1 MSNNQKIE
9 KEISKKELKDEDLI
23 IKWINEIKNENTRAK
38 AIDNLT
44 KFREKNK
51 NLPIYLWYSRGTI
64 TVLLQEIIS
73 TYQYLPLSKLS
84 LDKSNKICSVITL
97 FQGIASHEK
106 TRNEFLESQIPI
118 FLYPFLNN
126 TNKSKP
132 YEYLKLTALSVIG
145 TLVKSNNPEIIS
157 FLIKTQITPLLLKIM
172 EKGSELSRT
181 LACCIIYKIVEDDN
195 GIKFMCEK
203 KERYNGIIQF
213 MRMMIKNKFS
223 QRLIKHILKTFLRLS
238 ENKDARYILKN
249 DVLKDIKNESFIRCL
264 DDSSK
269 NLLNGLL
276 KVLNE
281 KDETEK
287 IKELKKDLANNNNNM
302 QNMNILNNNH
312 INNSK
317 NNINQQLNMN
327 NGDMINQNNITA
339 NMLLVNQ
346 INQLKMQQRFMISPN
361 FGDINYNIYNGNDSY
376 MNKINCM
383 NNQNPNKGF
392 GNMNFYGIYKNN

>member
-1 MSNNQKIE
+1 MSNSQKIE
-9 KEISKKELKDEDLI
+9 KEISKKEFKDEDLI
-23 IKWINEIKNENTRAK
+23 IKWISEIKNESTRAK
-38 AIDNLT
+38 AIENLT

-51 NLPIYLWYSRGTI
+51 NLSIYLWYSRGTI
-64 TVLLQEIIS
+64 ATLLQEIIS
-73 TYQYLPLSKLS
+73 TYQYLSSSKLS
-84 LDKSNKICSVITL
+84 LERSNIICSVITL
-97 FQGIASHEK
+97 FQCIASHTK

-126 TNKSKP
+126 TNKTKH
-132 YEYLKLTALSVIG
+132 YEYLKLTSLSVIG
-145 TLVKSNNPEIIS
+145 TLVKSNDPQIIS
-157 FLIKTQITPLLLKIM
+157 FLINTQITPLLLKIM

-181 LACCIIYKIVEDDN
+181 IACCIIYKIVQDDN
-195 GIKFMCEK
+195 GIKYICEK

-213 MRMMIKNKFS
+213 MRVMIKNKFS

-269 NLLNGLL
+269 NLLNDLL

-287 IKELKKDLANNNNNM
+287 IKELKKDLTNNGI

-361 FGDINYNIYNGNDSY
+361 FGDINYNIYNGNDNY

>member
-1 MSNNQKIE
+1 MSNSQKIE
-9 KEISKKELKDEDLI
+9 KEISKKEHKDEELI
-23 IKWINEIKNENTRAK
+23 IKWISEIKNESTRTK
-38 AIDNLT
+38 AIENLT
-44 KFREKNK
+44 KFREKNN
-51 NLPIYLWYSRGTI
+51 NLSIYLWYSRGTI
-64 TVLLQEIIS
+64 AILLQEIIS
-73 TYQYLPLSKLS
+73 TYQYLSSSKLS
-84 LDKSNKICSVITL
+84 FERSNKICAVINL
-97 FQGIASHEK
+97 FDCIASQNK

-126 TNKSKP
+126 TNKTKH
-132 YEYLKLTALSVIG
+132 YEYLKLTSLNVIG
-145 TLVKSNNPEIIS
+145 TLVKSNDPKIIS
-157 FLIKTQITPLLLKIM
+157 FLINTQITPLLLKIM

-181 LACCIIYKIVEDDN
+181 MACCIVYKVVQDDC
-195 GIKFMCEK
+195 GIKYICEK

-213 MRMMIKNKFS
+213 MRVMMKNKFS
-223 QRLIKHILKTFLRLS
+223 QRLIKYILKTFLRLS

-249 DVLKDIKNESFIRCL
+249 EVLKDIKNESFVRCL

-269 NLLNGLL
+269 NLVNILL
-276 KVLNE
+276 KILNE
-281 KDETEK
+281 KDKTEE
-287 IKELKKDLANNNNNM
+287 IKELKKDLTNNSV

-312 INNSK
+312 INNTK

-361 FGDINYNIYNGNDSY
+361 FGDINYNMYNGNDNY

>member
-1 MSNNQKIE
+1 MSNSQKIE
-9 KEISKKELKDEDLI
+9 KEISKKEHKDEELI
-23 IKWINEIKNENTRAK
+23 IKWISEIKNESTRTK
-38 AIDNLT
+38 AIENLT
-44 KFREKNK
+44 KFREKNN
-51 NLPIYLWYSRGTI
+51 NLSIYLWYSRGTI
-64 TVLLQEIIS
+64 AILLQEIIS
-73 TYQYLPLSKLS
+73 TYQYLSSSKLS
-84 LDKSNKICSVITL
+84 LERSNKICAVINL
-97 FQGIASHEK
+97 FDCIASQNK

-126 TNKSKP
+126 TNKTKH
-132 YEYLKLTALSVIG
+132 YEYLKLTSLNVIG
-145 TLVKSNNPEIIS
+145 TLVKSNDPKIIS
-157 FLIKTQITPLLLKIM
+157 FLINTQITPLLLKIM

-181 LACCIIYKIVEDDN
+181 MACCIVYKVVQDDY
-195 GIKFMCEK
+195 GIKYICEK

-213 MRMMIKNKFS
+213 MRVMMKNKFS
-223 QRLIKHILKTFLRLS
+223 QRLIKYILKTFLRLS
-238 ENKDARYILKN
+238 DNKDARYILKN
-249 DVLKDIKNESFIRCL
+249 EVLKDIKNESFVRCL

-269 NLLNGLL
+269 NLVNILL
-276 KVLNE
+276 KILNE
-281 KDETEK
+281 KDKTEE
-287 IKELKKDLANNNNNM
+287 IKELKKDLTNNSV

-312 INNSK
+312 INNTK

-361 FGDINYNIYNGNDSY
+361 FGDINYNMYNGNDNY

>member
-1 MSNNQKIE
+1 MSNSQKIE
-9 KEISKKELKDEDLI
+9 KEISKKEHKDEELI
-23 IKWINEIKNENTRAK
+23 IKWISEIKNESTRTK
-38 AIDNLT
+38 AIENLT
-44 KFREKNK
+44 KFREKNN
-51 NLPIYLWYSRGTI
+51 NLSIYLWYSRGTI
-64 TVLLQEIIS
+64 AILLQEIIS
-73 TYQYLPLSKLS
+73 TYQYLSSSKLS
-84 LDKSNKICSVITL
+84 LERSNKICAVINL
-97 FQGIASHEK
+97 FDCIASQNK

-126 TNKSKP
+126 TNKTKH
-132 YEYLKLTALSVIG
+132 YEYLKLTSLNVIG
-145 TLVKSNNPEIIS
+145 TLVKSNDPKIIS
-157 FLIKTQITPLLLKIM
+157 FLINTQITPLLLKIM

-181 LACCIIYKIVEDDN
+181 MACCIVYKVVQDDC
-195 GIKFMCEK
+195 GIKYICEK

-213 MRMMIKNKFS
+213 MRVMMKNKFS
-223 QRLIKHILKTFLRLS
+223 QRLIKYILKTFLRLS
-238 ENKDARYILKN
+238 ENKDVRYILKN
-249 DVLKDIKNESFIRCL
+249 EVLKDIKNESFIRCL

-269 NLLNGLL
+269 NLVNILL
-276 KVLNE
+276 KILNE
-281 KDETEK
+281 KDKTEE
-287 IKELKKDLANNNNNM
+287 IKELKKDLTNNSV

-312 INNSK
+312 INNTK

-361 FGDINYNIYNGNDSY
+361 FGDINYNMYNGNDNY

>member
-1 MSNNQKIE
+1 MSNSQKIE
-9 KEISKKELKDEDLI
+9 KEISKKEHKDEELI
-23 IKWINEIKNENTRAK
+23 IKWISEIKNESTRTK
-38 AIDNLT
+38 AIENLT
-44 KFREKNK
+44 KFREKNN
-51 NLPIYLWYSRGTI
+51 NLSIYLWYSRGTI
-64 TVLLQEIIS
+64 AILLQEIIS
-73 TYQYLPLSKLS
+73 TYQYLSSSKLS
-84 LDKSNKICSVITL
+84 LERSNKICAVINL
-97 FQGIASHEK
+97 FDCIASQNK

-126 TNKSKP
+126 TNKTKH
-132 YEYLKLTALSVIG
+132 YEYLKLTSLNVIG
-145 TLVKSNNPEIIS
+145 TLVKSNDPKIIS
-157 FLIKTQITPLLLKIM
+157 FLINTQITPLLLKIM

-181 LACCIIYKIVEDDN
+181 MACCIVYKVVQDDC
-195 GIKFMCEK
+195 GIKYICEK

-213 MRMMIKNKFS
+213 MRVMMKNKFS
-223 QRLIKHILKTFLRLS
+223 QRLIKYILKTFLRLS

-249 DVLKDIKNESFIRCL
+249 EVLKDIKNESFIRCL

-269 NLLNGLL
+269 NLVNILL
-276 KVLNE
+276 KILNE
-281 KDETEK
+281 KDKTEE
-287 IKELKKDLANNNNNM
+287 IKEFKKDLTNNSV

-312 INNSK
+312 INNTK
-317 NNINQQLNMN
+317 NNNNQQLNMN

-361 FGDINYNIYNGNDSY
+361 FGDINYNMYNGNDNY

>member
-1 MSNNQKIE
+1 MSNSQKIE
-9 KEISKKELKDEDLI
+9 KEISKKEHKDEELI
-23 IKWINEIKNENTRAK
+23 IKWISEIKNESTRTK
-38 AIDNLT
+38 AIENLT
-44 KFREKNK
+44 KFREKNN
-51 NLPIYLWYSRGTI
+51 NLSIYLWYSRGTI
-64 TVLLQEIIS
+64 AILLQEIIS
-73 TYQYLPLSKLS
+73 TYQYLSSSKLS
-84 LDKSNKICSVITL
+84 LERSNKICAVINL
-97 FQGIASHEK
+97 FDCIASQNK

-126 TNKSKP
+126 TNKTKH
-132 YEYLKLTALSVIG
+132 YEYLKLTSLNVIG
-145 TLVKSNNPEIIS
+145 TLVKSNDPKIIS
-157 FLIKTQITPLLLKIM
+157 FLINTQITPLLLKIM

-181 LACCIIYKIVEDDN
+181 MACCIVYKVVQDDCV
-195 GIKFMCEK
+195 IKYICEK

-213 MRMMIKNKFS
+213 MRVMMKNKFS
-223 QRLIKHILKTFLRLS
+223 QRLIKYILKTFLRLS

-249 DVLKDIKNESFIRCL
+249 EVLKDIKNESFIRCL

-269 NLLNGLL
+269 NLVNILL
-276 KVLNE
+276 KILNE
-281 KDETEK
+281 KDKTEE
-287 IKELKKDLANNNNNM
+287 IKELKKDLTNNSV

-312 INNSK
+312 INNTK

-361 FGDINYNIYNGNDSY
+361 FGDINYNMYNGNDNY

>member
-1 MSNNQKIE
+1 MSNSQKIE
-9 KEISKKELKDEDLI
+9 KEISKKEHKDEELI
-23 IKWINEIKNENTRAK
+23 IKWISEIKNESTRTK
-38 AIDNLT
+38 AIENLT
-44 KFREKNK
+44 KFREKNN
-51 NLPIYLWYSRGTI
+51 NLSIYLWYSRGTI
-64 TVLLQEIIS
+64 AILLQEIIS
-73 TYQYLPLSKLS
+73 TYQYLSSSKLS
-84 LDKSNKICSVITL
+84 LERSNKICAVINL
-97 FQGIASHEK
+97 FDCIASQNK

-126 TNKSKP
+126 TNKTKH
-132 YEYLKLTALSVIG
+132 YEYLKLTSLNVIG
-145 TLVKSNNPEIIS
+145 TLVKSNDPKIIS
-157 FLIKTQITPLLLKIM
+157 FLINTQITPLLLKIM

-181 LACCIIYKIVEDDN
+181 MACCIVYKVVQDDY
-195 GIKFMCEK
+195 GIKYICEK

-213 MRMMIKNKFS
+213 MRVMMKNKFS
-223 QRLIKHILKTFLRLS
+223 QRLIKYILKTFLRLS
-238 ENKDARYILKN
+238 DNKDARYILKN
-249 DVLKDIKNESFIRCL
+249 EVLKDIKNESFVRCL

-276 KVLNE
+276 KILNE
-281 KDETEK
+281 KDKTEE
-287 IKELKKDLANNNNNM
+287 IKELKKDLTNNSV

-312 INNSK
+312 INNTK

-361 FGDINYNIYNGNDSY
+361 FGDINYNMYNGNDNY

>member
-1 MSNNQKIE
+1 MSNSQKIE
-9 KEISKKELKDEDLI
+9 KEISKKEHKDEELI
-23 IKWINEIKNENTRAK
+23 IKWISEIKNESTRTK
-38 AIDNLT
+38 AIENLT
-44 KFREKNK
+44 KFREKNN
-51 NLPIYLWYSRGTI
+51 NLSIYLWYSRGTI
-64 TVLLQEIIS
+64 AILLQEIIS
-73 TYQYLPLSKLS
+73 TYQYLSSSKLS
-84 LDKSNKICSVITL
+84 LERSNKICAVINL
-97 FQGIASHEK
+97 FDCIASQNK

-126 TNKSKP
+126 TNKTKH
-132 YEYLKLTALSVIG
+132 YEYLKLTSLNVIG
-145 TLVKSNNPEIIS
+145 TLVKSNDPKIIS
-157 FLIKTQITPLLLKIM
+157 FLINTQITPLLLKIM

-181 LACCIIYKIVEDDN
+181 MACCIVYKVVQDDC
-195 GIKFMCEK
+195 GIKYICEK

-213 MRMMIKNKFS
+213 MRVMMKNKFS
-223 QRLIKHILKTFLRLS
+223 QRLIKYILKTFLRLS

-249 DVLKDIKNESFIRCL
+249 EVLKDIKNESFVRCL

-269 NLLNGLL
+269 NLVNILL
-276 KVLNE
+276 KILNE
-281 KDETEK
+281 KDKTEE
-287 IKELKKDLANNNNNM
+287 IKELKKDLTNNSV

-312 INNSK
+312 INNTK

-361 FGDINYNIYNGNDSY
+361 FGDINYNMYNGNDNY

>member
-1 MSNNQKIE
+1 MSNSQKIE
-9 KEISKKELKDEDLI
+9 KEISKKEHKDEELI
-23 IKWINEIKNENTRAK
+23 IKWISEIKNESTRTK
-38 AIDNLT
+38 AIENLT
-44 KFREKNK
+44 KFREKNN
-51 NLPIYLWYSRGTI
+51 NLSIYLWYSRGTI
-64 TVLLQEIIS
+64 AILLQEIIS
-73 TYQYLPLSKLS
+73 TYQYLSSSKLS
-84 LDKSNKICSVITL
+84 LERSNKICAVINL
-97 FQGIASHEK
+97 FDCIASQNK

-126 TNKSKP
+126 TNKTKH
-132 YEYLKLTALSVIG
+132 YEYLKLTSLNVIG
-145 TLVKSNNPEIIS
+145 TLVKSNDPKIIS
-157 FLIKTQITPLLLKIM
+157 FLINTQITPLLLKIM

-181 LACCIIYKIVEDDN
+181 MACCIVYKVVQDDC
-195 GIKFMCEK
+195 GIKYICEK

-213 MRMMIKNKFS
+213 MRVMMKNKFS
-223 QRLIKHILKTFLRLS
+223 QRLIKYILKTFLRLS

-249 DVLKDIKNESFIRCL
+249 EVLKDIKNESFIRCL

-269 NLLNGLL
+269 NLVNILL
-276 KVLNE
+276 KILNE
-281 KDETEK
+281 KDKTEE
-287 IKELKKDLANNNNNM
+287 IKELKKDLTNNSV

-312 INNSK
+312 INNTK

-361 FGDINYNIYNGNDSY
+361 FGDINYNMYNGNDNY

>member
-1 MSNNQKIE
+1 MSNSQKIE
-9 KEISKKELKDEDLI
+9 KEISKKEHKDEELI
-23 IKWINEIKNENTRAK
+23 IKWISEIKNESTRTK
-38 AIDNLT
+38 AIENLT
-44 KFREKNK
+44 KFREKNN
-51 NLPIYLWYSRGTI
+51 NLSIYLWYSRGTI
-64 TVLLQEIIS
+64 AILLQEIIS
-73 TYQYLPLSKLS
+73 TYQYLSSSKLS
-84 LDKSNKICSVITL
+84 FERSNKICSVINL
-97 FQGIASHEK
+97 FDCIASQNK

-126 TNKSKP
+126 TNKTKH
-132 YEYLKLTALSVIG
+132 YEYLKLTSLNVIG
-145 TLVKSNNPEIIS
+145 TLVKSNDPKIIS
-157 FLIKTQITPLLLKIM
+157 FLINTQITPLLLKIM

-181 LACCIIYKIVEDDN
+181 MACCIVYKVVQDDY
-195 GIKFMCEK
+195 GIKYICEK

-213 MRMMIKNKFS
+213 MRVMMKNKFS
-223 QRLIKHILKTFLRLS
+223 QRLIKYILKTFLRLS
-238 ENKDARYILKN
+238 DNKDARYILKN
-249 DVLKDIKNESFIRCL
+249 EVLKDIKNESFVRCL

-276 KVLNE
+276 KILNE
-281 KDETEK
+281 KDKTEE
-287 IKELKKDLANNNNNM
+287 IKELKKDLTNNSV

-312 INNSK
+312 INNTK
-317 NNINQQLNMN
+317 NNINQQINMN

-361 FGDINYNIYNGNDSY
+361 FGDINYNMYNGNDNY

>member
-1 MSNNQKIE
+1 MSNSQKIE
-9 KEISKKELKDEDLI
+9 KEISKKEHKDEELI
-23 IKWINEIKNENTRAK
+23 IKWISEIKNESTRTK
-38 AIDNLT
+38 AIENLT
-44 KFREKNK
+44 KFREKNN
-51 NLPIYLWYSRGTI
+51 NLSIYLWYSRGTI
-64 TVLLQEIIS
+64 AILLQEIIS
-73 TYQYLPLSKLS
+73 TYQYLSSSKLS
-84 LDKSNKICSVITL
+84 LERSNKICAVINL
-97 FQGIASHEK
+97 FDCIASQNK

-126 TNKSKP
+126 TNKTKH
-132 YEYLKLTALSVIG
+132 YEYLKLTSLNVIG
-145 TLVKSNNPEIIS
+145 TLVKSNDPKIIS
-157 FLIKTQITPLLLKIM
+157 FLINTQITPLLLKIM

-181 LACCIIYKIVEDDN
+181 MACCIVYKVVQDDC
-195 GIKFMCEK
+195 GIKYICEK

-213 MRMMIKNKFS
+213 MRVMMKNKFS
-223 QRLIKHILKTFLRLS
+223 QRLIKYILKTFLRLS

-249 DVLKDIKNESFIRCL
+249 EVLKDIKNESFVRCL

-269 NLLNGLL
+269 NLVNILL
-276 KVLNE
+276 KILNE
-281 KDETEK
+281 KDKTEE
-287 IKELKKDLANNNNNM
+287 IKELKKDLTNNSV

-312 INNSK
+312 INNTK

-346 INQLKMQQRFMISPN
+346 INQLKMQQRFMISSN
-361 FGDINYNIYNGNDSY
+361 FGDINYNMYNGNDNY

>member
-23 IKWINEIKNENTRAK
+23 IKWISKIKNEDTKAI

-44 KFREKNK
+44 KFRDKKE
-51 NLPIYLWYSRGTI
+51 LSIYLWYSRGTI
-64 TVLLQEIIS
+64 AALLQEIIS
-73 TYQYLPLSKLS
+73 TYQYLSSSKLS
-84 LDKSNKICSVITL
+84 LERSNKICSVINL
-97 FQGIASHEK
+97 FQCIASQDS
-106 TRNEFLESQIPI
+106 TRKEFLESQILI

-126 TNKSKP
+126 TNKTKP
-132 YEYLKLTALSVIG
+132 YEYLKLTSLSVIG
-145 TLVKSNNPEIIS
+145 TLLKSNDPEIIS
-157 FLIKTQITPLLLKIM
+157 FLINTQITPLLLKIM

-181 LACCIIYKIVEDDN
+181 MACCIVYKIVQDDN
-195 GIKFMCEK
+195 GIKYICDK

-213 MRMMIKNKFS
+213 MRVMIKNKFS

-249 DVLKDIKNESFIRCL
+249 DVLKDIKNESFIKCL

-276 KVLNE
+276 NMLNE
-281 KDETEK
+281 KDKTEK
-287 IKELKKDLANNNNNM
+287 IKELKKDLTNNKM
-302 QNMNILNNNH
+302 QNMNMLNNNH

-327 NGDMINQNNITA
+327 NGDMINQNNIAA

-346 INQLKMQQRFMISPN
+346 INQLKMQQRFMISSN
-361 FGDINYNIYNGNDSY
+361 FGDINYSMYNGNDNY
-376 MNKINCM
+376 MNKIKCM

>member
-1 MSNNQKIE
+1 MSNSQKIE
-9 KEISKKELKDEDLI
+9 KEISKKEHKDEELI
-23 IKWINEIKNENTRAK
+23 IKWISEIKNESTRTK
-38 AIDNLT
+38 AIENLT
-44 KFREKNK
+44 KFREKNN
-51 NLPIYLWYSRGTI
+51 NLSIYLWYSRGTI
-64 TVLLQEIIS
+64 AILLQEIIS
-73 TYQYLPLSKLS
+73 TYQYLSSSKLS
-84 LDKSNKICSVITL
+84 FERSNKICSVINL
-97 FQGIASHEK
+97 FDCIASQNK

-126 TNKSKP
+126 TNKTKH
-132 YEYLKLTALSVIG
+132 YEYLKLTSLNVIG
-145 TLVKSNNPEIIS
+145 TLVKSNDPKIIS
-157 FLIKTQITPLLLKIM
+157 FLINTQITPLLLKIM

-181 LACCIIYKIVEDDN
+181 MACCIVYKVVQDDC
-195 GIKFMCEK
+195 GIKYICEK

-213 MRMMIKNKFS
+213 MRVMMKNKFS
-223 QRLIKHILKTFLRLS
+223 QRLIKYILKTFLRLS

-249 DVLKDIKNESFIRCL
+249 EVLKDIKNESFVRCL

-276 KVLNE
+276 KILNE
-281 KDETEK
+281 KDKTEE
-287 IKELKKDLANNNNNM
+287 IKELKKDLTNNSV

-312 INNSK
+312 INNTK
-317 NNINQQLNMN
+317 NNINQQINMN

-361 FGDINYNIYNGNDSY
+361 FGDINYNMYNGNDNY

>member
-1 MSNNQKIE
+1 MSNSQKIE
-9 KEISKKELKDEDLI
+9 KEISKKEHKDEELI
-23 IKWINEIKNENTRAK
+23 IKWISEIKNESTRTK
-38 AIDNLT
+38 AIENLT
-44 KFREKNK
+44 KFREKNN
-51 NLPIYLWYSRGTI
+51 NLSIYLWYSRGTI
-64 TVLLQEIIS
+64 AILLQEIIS
-73 TYQYLPLSKLS
+73 TYQYLSSSKLS
-84 LDKSNKICSVITL
+84 LERSNKICAVINL
-97 FQGIASHEK
+97 FDCIASQNK

-126 TNKSKP
+126 TNKTKH
-132 YEYLKLTALSVIG
+132 YEYLKLTSLNVIG
-145 TLVKSNNPEIIS
+145 TLVKSNDPKIIS
-157 FLIKTQITPLLLKIM
+157 FLINTQITPLLLKIM

-181 LACCIIYKIVEDDN
+181 MACCIVYKVVQDDC
-195 GIKFMCEK
+195 GIKYICEK

-213 MRMMIKNKFS
+213 MRVMMKNKFS
-223 QRLIKHILKTFLRLS
+223 QRLIKYILKTFLRLS

-249 DVLKDIKNESFIRCL
+249 EVLKDIKNESFIRCL

-269 NLLNGLL
+269 NLVNILL
-276 KVLNE
+276 KILNE
-281 KDETEK
+281 KDKTEE
-287 IKELKKDLANNNNNM
+287 IKEFKKDLTNNSV

-312 INNSK
+312 INNTK

-361 FGDINYNIYNGNDSY
+361 FGDINYNMYNGNDNY

>member
-1 MSNNQKIE
+1 MSNSQKIE
-9 KEISKKELKDEDLI
+9 KEISKKEHKDEELI
-23 IKWINEIKNENTRAK
+23 IKWISEIKNESTRTK
-38 AIDNLT
+38 AIENLT
-44 KFREKNK
+44 KFREKNN
-51 NLPIYLWYSRGTI
+51 NLSIYLWYSRGTI
-64 TVLLQEIIS
+64 AILLQEIIS
-73 TYQYLPLSKLS
+73 TYQYLSSSKLS
-84 LDKSNKICSVITL
+84 LERSNKICAVINL
-97 FQGIASHEK
+97 FDCIASQNK

-126 TNKSKP
+126 TNKTKH
-132 YEYLKLTALSVIG
+132 YEYLKLTSLNVIG
-145 TLVKSNNPEIIS
+145 TLVKSNDPKIIS
-157 FLIKTQITPLLLKIM
+157 FLINTQITPLLLKIM

-181 LACCIIYKIVEDDN
+181 MACCIVYKVVQDDC
-195 GIKFMCEK
+195 GIKYICEK

-213 MRMMIKNKFS
+213 MRVMMKNKFS
-223 QRLIKHILKTFLRLS
+223 QRLIKYILKTFLRLS

-249 DVLKDIKNESFIRCL
+249 EVLKDIKNESFVRCL

-269 NLLNGLL
+269 NLVNILL
-276 KVLNE
+276 KILNE
-281 KDETEK
+281 KDKTEE
-287 IKELKKDLANNNNNM
+287 IKELKKDLTNNSV

-312 INNSK
+312 INNTK
-317 NNINQQLNMN
+317 NNNNQQLNMN

-361 FGDINYNIYNGNDSY
+361 FGDINYNMYNGNDNY

>member
-1 MSNNQKIE
+1 MSNSQKIE
-9 KEISKKELKDEDLI
+9 KEISKKEHKDEELI
-23 IKWINEIKNENTRAK
+23 IKWISEIKNESTRTK
-38 AIDNLT
+38 AIENLT
-44 KFREKNK
+44 KFREKNN
-51 NLPIYLWYSRGTI
+51 NLSIYLWYSRGTI
-64 TVLLQEIIS
+64 AILLQEIIS
-73 TYQYLPLSKLS
+73 TYQYLSSSKLS
-84 LDKSNKICSVITL
+84 LERSNKICAVINL
-97 FQGIASHEK
+97 FDCIASQNK

-126 TNKSKP
+126 TNKTKH
-132 YEYLKLTALSVIG
+132 YEYLKLTSLNVIG
-145 TLVKSNNPEIIS
+145 TLVKSNDPKIIS
-157 FLIKTQITPLLLKIM
+157 FLINTQITPLLLKIM

-181 LACCIIYKIVEDDN
+181 MACCIVYKVVQDDC
-195 GIKFMCEK
+195 GIKYICEK

-213 MRMMIKNKFS
+213 MRVMMKNKFS
-223 QRLIKHILKTFLRLS
+223 QRLIKYILKTFLRLS

-249 DVLKDIKNESFIRCL
+249 EVLKDIKNESFIRCL

-269 NLLNGLL
+269 NLVNILL
-276 KVLNE
+276 KILNE
-281 KDETEK
+281 KDKTEE
-287 IKELKKDLANNNNNM
+287 IKELKKDLTNNSV

-312 INNSK
+312 INNTK
-317 NNINQQLNMN
+317 NNINQQINMN

-361 FGDINYNIYNGNDSY
+361 FGDINYNMYNGNDNY

>member
-1 MSNNQKIE
+1 MSNSQKIE
-9 KEISKKELKDEDLI
+9 KEISKKEHKDEELI
-23 IKWINEIKNENTRAK
+23 IKWISEIKNESTRTK
-38 AIDNLT
+38 AIENLT
-44 KFREKNK
+44 KFREKNN
-51 NLPIYLWYSRGTI
+51 NLSIYLWYSRGTI
-64 TVLLQEIIS
+64 AILLQEIIS
-73 TYQYLPLSKLS
+73 TYQYLSSSKLS
-84 LDKSNKICSVITL
+84 FERSNKICSVINL
-97 FQGIASHEK
+97 FDCIASQNK

-126 TNKSKP
+126 TNKTKH
-132 YEYLKLTALSVIG
+132 YEYLKLTSLNVIG
-145 TLVKSNNPEIIS
+145 TLVKSNDPKIIS
-157 FLIKTQITPLLLKIM
+157 FLINTQITPLLLKIM

-181 LACCIIYKIVEDDN
+181 MACCIVYKVVQDDY
-195 GIKFMCEK
+195 GIKYICEK

-213 MRMMIKNKFS
+213 MRVMMKNKFS
-223 QRLIKHILKTFLRLS
+223 QRLIKYILKTFLRLS
-238 ENKDARYILKN
+238 DNKDARYILKN
-249 DVLKDIKNESFIRCL
+249 EVLKDIKNESFVRCL

-276 KVLNE
+276 KILNE
-281 KDETEK
+281 KDKTEE
-287 IKELKKDLANNNNNM
+287 IKELKKDLTNNSV

-312 INNSK
+312 INNTK

-361 FGDINYNIYNGNDSY
+361 FGDINYNMYNGNDNY

>member
-1 MSNNQKIE
+1 MSNSQKIE
-9 KEISKKELKDEDLI
+9 KEISKKEHKDEELI
-23 IKWINEIKNENTRAK
+23 IKWISEIKNESTRTK
-38 AIDNLT
+38 AIENLT
-44 KFREKNK
+44 KFREKNN
-51 NLPIYLWYSRGTI
+51 NLSIYLWYSRGTI
-64 TVLLQEIIS
+64 AILLQEIIS
-73 TYQYLPLSKLS
+73 TYQYLSSSKLS
-84 LDKSNKICSVITL
+84 LERSNKICAVINL
-97 FQGIASHEK
+97 FDCIASQNK

-126 TNKSKP
+126 TNKTKH
-132 YEYLKLTALSVIG
+132 YEYLKLTSLNVIG
-145 TLVKSNNPEIIS
+145 TLVKSNDPKIIS
-157 FLIKTQITPLLLKIM
+157 FLINTQITPLLLKIM

-181 LACCIIYKIVEDDN
+181 MACCIVYKVVQDDY
-195 GIKFMCEK
+195 GIKYICEK

-213 MRMMIKNKFS
+213 MRVMMKNKFS
-223 QRLIKHILKTFLRLS
+223 QRLIKYILKTFLRLS

-249 DVLKDIKNESFIRCL
+249 EVLKDIKNESFIRCL

-269 NLLNGLL
+269 NLVNILL
-276 KVLNE
+276 KILNE
-281 KDETEK
+281 KDKTEE
-287 IKELKKDLANNNNNM
+287 IKELKKDLTNNSV

-312 INNSK
+312 INNTK

-361 FGDINYNIYNGNDSY
+361 FGDINYNMYNGNDNY